1 MSGTPDADREY
12 PPGRPATALEA
23 YQALQAGDLRN
34 PESRAAIL
42 SYLSPDPAPRFD
54 TPAERAKAEAERDGP
69 EAGQ

>member
-1 MSGTPDADREY
+1 MTGTPGADREY

-23 YQALQAGDLRN
+23 YKALQAGGLRN

-42 SYLSPDPAPRFD
+42 SYLGPDPARRYD
-54 TPAERAKAEAERDGP
+54 TPADQAKAERADL